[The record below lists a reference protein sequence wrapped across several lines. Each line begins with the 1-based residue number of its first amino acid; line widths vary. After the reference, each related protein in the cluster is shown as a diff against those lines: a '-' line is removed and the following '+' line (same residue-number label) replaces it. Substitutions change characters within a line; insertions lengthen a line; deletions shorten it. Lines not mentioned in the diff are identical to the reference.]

1 MSCFLI
7 ELRYGCQSELSSTVI
22 DMTFHPKS
30 GRFDPPSSSP
40 QLLYKK
46 KEKKKIWL
54 PNCLYVSY
62 LTYNCYM

>member
-7 ELRYGCQSELSSTVI
+7 ELRYSCQSELSSTVI

-46 KEKKKIWL
+46 KEKKKDM
-54 PNCLYVSY
+54 V
-62 LTYNCYM
+62 T